1 MSVQHTIRSI
11 VSSAFDHPLR
21 TFLWMTLALFAIRPA
36 LESGP
41 MLTIV
46 DAVFATVIIA
56 VLHQLSRSRMVFIA
70 SLVVLAL
77 TAAARVAGGREDL
90 AWLNG
95 AASAMSAALI
105 ALVVMLLLAYVVR
118 APRVTHNTVLAAICV
133 YVLLGILWG
142 FVYLL
147 VYEANPRAFDL
158 DPKAGPAEVQ
168 LRYFS
173 MMTLTTVGY
182 GDIVPKSPESRA
194 FAALEALLAQI
205 YLAAIIARIV
215 GIQVAHS
222 AGGMTT
228 DDAA

>member
-1 MSVQHTIRSI
+1 MLI
-11 VSSAFDHPLR
+11 V
-21 TFLWMTLALFAIRPA
+21 
-36 LESGP
+36 
-41 MLTIV
+41 V
-46 DAVFATVIIA
+46 DAIFAAVIVA
-56 VLHQLSRSRMVFIA
+56 VLHQLARSRAVFV
-70 SLVVLAL
+70 SSVVVLLL
-77 TAAARVAGGREDL
+77 TAAARVAGGTENL

-95 AASAMSAALI
+95 AASAMSAALV
-105 ALVVMLLLAYVVR
+105 ALVVMLLLSYVVR

-133 YVLLGILWG
+133 YVLLGVLWG

-147 VYEANPRAFDL
+147 AYEANPRAFDL
-158 DPKAGPAEVQ
+158 DPSAGPAEVQ

-182 GDIVPKSPESRA
+182 GDIVPKTPEARA
-194 FAALEALLAQI
+194 FAALESLLAQI

-222 AGGMTT
+222 SGVLTT